1 MTSIFISYRRAD
13 SAAYTGRIYDQL
25 VDAFGE
31 RHLFKDVED
40 IPAGEDFRSV
50 LDRAL
55 TAADIVLVIMGPQ
68 WVMITDDEGKRRL
81 NNPDDFVRIEVETA
95 LKRKDVLVIPV
106 LVNNATMPDSSAFPP
121 SLKDLSYRNSVVVRN
136 DPDFHRDIGLLIK
149 AIQKRAGGSPNRR
162 LPLILGALAVIII
175 GLALVF
181 LSGGGGGQNAQPTE
195 VVQAAT
201 TAAPTTEPTTAPTT
215 VPTDIPTTVST
226 EVPTDA
232 PTATSE
238 ATAEVTEAA
247 QSGADVTP
255 TVLYP
260 EGRLLRLVYNDTSFY
275 LYNPNATL
283 VLSPIKFEGLD
294 AAGEPVN
301 LSFAGSRWTQLFPN
315 VFRNSCAAIEPDTLS
330 RFLRPSPP
338 CNAFNAI
345 VSKVPTAEHFWRTSS
360 GAAQFRVVWND
371 EEIGRCPVV
380 AGRSECEVR
389 LPPA

>member
-40 IPAGEDFRSV
+40 IPAGEDFRTV

-68 WVMITDDEGKRRL
+68 WVMITDDAGKRRL
-81 NNPDDFVRIEVETA
+81 NDPNDFVRIEVETA

-106 LVNNATMPDSSAFPP
+106 LVNNATMPDPSALPP
-121 SLKDLSYRNSVVVRN
+121 TLKDLSYRNSLVVRN
-136 DPDFHRDIGLLIK
+136 DPDFHHDIGLLIK
-149 AIQKRAGGSPNRR
+149 AIQKRTGGSPNRR
-162 LPLILGALAVIII
+162 LPLILGTLAVIII
-175 GLALVF
+175 GLALVL
-181 LSGGGGGQNAQPTE
+181 LSGRGGEQNIQSTQ

-201 TAAPTTEPTTAPTT
+201 TAAPTAEPTTAPT
-215 VPTDIPTTVST
+215 DAPTTA
-226 EVPTDA
+226 PTDA
-232 PTATSE
+232 PTDMPTPTSE
-238 ATAEVTEAA
+238 PTAEATEAA

-255 TVLYP
+255 TIRYP

-301 LSFAGSRWTQLFPN
+301 LSFPGSRWTQLFES

-345 VSKVPTAEHFWRTSS
+345 VTKAPTAEHFWRTSS
-360 GAAQFRVVWND
+360 GAAQFRVLWND

-380 AGRSECEVR
+380 AGRSECEAR